1 MQRNKA
7 ILASLT
13 LVAFLGAIN
22 MARAAADDSANV
34 EQQEQAENADLQ
46 NVKVDIAN
54 GKKIFEQGKGEVPAC
69 NSCHGPEGM
78 GDDNMGTPRLAGQGM
93 VYLVKELEDFAHD
106 RRTDMT
112 MSVMNFNAKGL
123 TPSDRVDVAAY
134 LSTKLSIVPDKL
146 SSLKD
151 LAAASQ
157 PVGKPYLGKEIVLY
171 GIPSKD
177 VPACQSCHQFNGR
190 GAPPIYPQIGEQK
203 YVYLMN
209 QLKHWR
215 DSSRAN
221 DPLAQMRHVADKLS
235 DEDIQNVASYLITA
249 PFTTMGDTFI
259 PNYHLPVAFEA
270 H

>member
-7 ILASLT
+7 ILASMT
-13 LVAFLGAIN
+13 LVAFLGATN
-22 MARAAADDSANV
+22 LAAAADDAAAQV
-34 EQQEQAENADLQ
+34 QAENADIQ
-46 NVKVDIAN
+46 NVKVNIAN
-54 GKKIFEQGKGEVPAC
+54 GQKIFEQGKGEVPAC

-112 MSVMNFNAKGL
+112 MMVMNFNAKGL

-134 LSTKLSIVPDKL
+134 LSTKLPIAGDKL
-146 SSLKD
+146 SKVAD
-151 LAAASQ
+151 LTAAGQ
-157 PVGKPYLGKEIVLY
+157 TVGQPYLGKAIVLY

-177 VPACQSCHQFNGR
+177 VPACQSCHQYNGR
-190 GAPPIYPQIGEQK
+190 GAPPIYPQIGQQK
-203 YVYLMN
+203 FVYLTN

-221 DPLAQMRHVADKLS
+221 DPLAQMRRVAAKLS
-235 DEDIQNVASYLITA
+235 DEDIANVASYLISA
-249 PFTTMGDTFI
+249 PFTTMGNNFV
-259 PNYHLPVAFEA
+259 PNYHIPVAFEPA